1 MKILYIV
8 SILSFNFLFSQY
20 MDIEYASFSYTIG
33 GSYGS
38 CVKFKKSE
46 YSFSDYNACSCAWA
60 ANVSNYSDCHDL
72 LYNPQ
77 TKMIKYNLYEGG
89 EYTYRSF
96 SNDYTCHLYVEEI
109 ENPILDCSEMN
120 QEQCS
125 TDSTCEWVEDFDME
139 WCSFDDAG
147 ICNSVPGCN
156 WDCDSWYTWLCG
168 CEGQYQV
175 DDSYCEEVEIYECSE
190 FLTESS
196 CVHTAHLDIDCS
208 WIIDSQVDCT
218 IFNDESGCNSN
229 NCDWNEDIETIN
241 CSNLPTYGWGPGNC
255 DYYYPDCYEYLDYGG
270 SYGSW
275 STACG
280 GGIVQI
286 DNSFC
291 DGDAG
296 YCLENQYLTGDV
308 NQDTIINIQDIIL
321 VVNLILNNEYDQN
334 ADMNF
339 DNILNV
345 IDAIQIINIILNN

>member
-1 MKILYIV
+1 MIKIIIYLFIILTSNLYT
-8 SILSFNFLFSQY
+8 QC
-20 MDIEYASFSYTIG
+20 D
-33 GSYGS
+33 
-38 CVKFKKSE
+38 
-46 YSFSDYNACSCAWA
+46 
-60 ANVSNYSDCHDL
+60 NYS
-72 LYNPQ
+72 Q
-77 TKMIKYNLYEGG
+77 
-89 EYTYRSF
+89 S
-96 SNDYTCHLYVEEI
+96 
-109 ENPILDCSEMN
+109 
-120 QEQCS
+120 QCI
-125 TDSTCEWVEDFDME
+125 DDDNCEWVEDFDMTS
-139 WCSFDDAG
+139 CGIFDAG
-147 ICNSVPGCN
+147 NCNSVPGCN

-175 DDSYCEEVEIYECSE
+175 DNSYCSAIQLSECSGMNQQLCSNDSNCEWTESYSYGNCANLSVSQCYDYPGECYVDSEPGWYDSSGPYCTGGTYQMDNSFCEEIEIYECSE

-196 CVHTAHLDIDCS
+196 CNHTAHLDIDCS
-208 WIIDSQVDCT
+208 WIIDSQFDCT
-218 IFNDESGCNSN
+218 IFDDESGCNSS

-241 CSNLPTYGWGPGNC
+241 CSNLPTYGWGPGSC

-291 DGDAG
+291 DGEVG
-296 YCLENQYLTGDV
+296 YCLENQYLPGDV

-321 VVNLILNNEYDQN
+321 VVNLILVNEYDQN
-334 ADMNF
+334 ADINS